1 MTEYNNQQQH
11 LQNDEYENGSG
22 LTLHD
27 LLQMVLANWYWFALS
42 VLICLGMAY
51 YYLASTPKIY
61 SRTAT
66 ILVKDS
72 RKGGDMELGV
82 FSDLVGFQNRRN
94 VDNEVYILQSHRL
107 MSEVVKRLHLTV
119 NYSVRDGLRTLDLY
133 GRSPIEVDFIDDDNQ
148 RLSLEVTEL
157 EDGRIKLADFDDK
170 YLTKQE
176 KRRVIRGQYGDT
188 IPTPLGQMVVHK
200 TPFMDSTYVDR
211 PITVT
216 KSSPMVTTNAYRAT
230 VKSDVANK
238 QASIVT
244 ISMNSSVPKRAEDV
258 INTLIAVYEE
268 DAIADKRQVSVVTN
282 AFIKERMLAIGRE
295 LGVVDSEIEGIKK
308 SNQMI
313 DITSEATR
321 TITESTRYKAESLTI
336 ENQISVADFIRE
348 YLNDPSHAGD
358 LIPMVASMTNNG
370 IVAQISEYN
379 EAILR
384 REKLLENSSERSPVI
399 QDLDNGLAAVRRS
412 IIASLNSHISTLEI
426 QLETMRK
433 EEAQVNRRISTMP
446 SQEKVMLDI
455 MRQQKIKEELFLY
468 LLNKQEETQL
478 NYAVAESNSRTIDMA
493 YGSARPVS
501 PRSTI
506 ILGISLLAGLAIPF
520 GILYLIGMLDT
531 TIRGRKDVEENL
543 SAPFLGD
550 IPFLEGDNKGGV
562 VVRET
567 GRDAL
572 SEAFRILRSN
582 MTFMNVSSGKEIKCV
597 LFTSS
602 DPHAGKTF
610 VAMNLAMTLAMAGK
624 RVVLIDLDLRRHALT
639 THLGRSNSKNGMSGY
654 LAGTITD
661 IDQLVTNMGFHEN
674 LDVICA
680 GIQPPNPTEMLLSN
694 RLDKLVEQ
702 LKERYDFVFIDSTP
716 AMSVADAVITD
727 RLADLCI
734 YIVREGVLDRR
745 QLPDIERLYR
755 EKKFHNMCIVL
766 NGTRTR
772 RHGYGYGY
780 GYGDDHQEVSYRKR
794 IKLFFSKLAR
804 KVKK

>member
-1 MTEYNNQQQH
+1 
-11 LQNDEYENGSG
+11 
-22 LTLHD
+22 
-27 LLQMVLANWYWFALS
+27 
-42 VLICLGMAY
+42 
-51 YYLASTPKIY
+51 
-61 SRTAT
+61 
-66 ILVKDS
+66 
-72 RKGGDMELGV
+72 
-82 FSDLVGFQNRRN
+82 
-94 VDNEVYILQSHRL
+94 
-107 MSEVVKRLHLTV
+107 
-119 NYSVRDGLRTLDLY
+119 
-133 GRSPIEVDFIDDDNQ
+133 
-148 RLSLEVTEL
+148 
-157 EDGRIKLADFDDK
+157 
-170 YLTKQE
+170 
-176 KRRVIRGQYGDT
+176 
-188 IPTPLGQMVVHK
+188 MVVHK

-321 TITESTRYKAESLTI
+321 SITESSKFKVEGLSI
-336 ENQISVADFIRE
+336 ENQISVANYIRD
-348 YLNDPSHAGD
+348 YLNNPTHAGE
-358 LIPMVASMTNNG
+358 LIPMVASLTNNG
-370 IVAQISEYN
+370 IVAQITEYN
-379 EAILR
+379 DAILR
-384 REKLLENSSERSPVI
+384 RQKLLENSSERNPVI
-399 QDLDNGLAAVRRS
+399 QDMDNVLAAVRRS
-412 IIASLNSHISTLEI
+412 IIASLNSHVSTLEI
-426 QLETMRK
+426 QLSNMRK
-433 EEAQVNRRISTMP
+433 EEALANHRISTMP
-446 SQEKVMLDI
+446 SQEKVLLDI

-478 NYAVAESNSRTIDMA
+478 NYAVAESNSRTIDQA
-493 YGSARPVS
+493 YGSPRPVS
-501 PRSTI
+501 PRSMI

-520 GILYLIGMLDT
+520 GIIYLIGMLDT
-531 TIRGRKDVEENL
+531 TIRGRKDIEENI

-550 IPFLEGDNKGGV
+550 IPFLEGENKGGI

-610 VAMNLAMTLAMAGK
+610 VAMNLAMTLATAGK
-624 RVVLIDLDLRRHALT
+624 RVVLIDLDLRRHALST
-639 THLGRSNSKNGMSGY
+639 TLGRSNSKKGITSY

-661 IDQLVTNMGFHEN
+661 IGELITPMDVHKN

-680 GIQPPNPTEMLLSN
+680 GIQPPNPTEMLLSD
-694 RLDKLVEQ
+694 RLDKLIAE
-702 LKERYDFVFIDSTP
+702 LRESYDYVFIDSTP

-727 RLADLCI
+727 RLA
-734 YIVREGVLDRR
+734 V
-745 QLPDIERLYR
+745 DI
-755 EKKFHNMCIVL
+755 
-766 NGTRTR
+766 
-772 RHGYGYGY
+772 
-780 GYGDDHQEVSYRKR
+780 
-794 IKLFFSKLAR
+794 
-804 KVKK
+804 

>member
-11 LQNDEYENGSG
+11 LQNDENENGSG

-72 RKGGDMELGV
+72 RKGGDMELGA

-321 TITESTRYKAESLTI
+321 SITESSKFKVEGLSI
-336 ENQISVADFIRE
+336 ENQISVANYIRD
-348 YLNDPSHAGD
+348 YLNNPTHAGE
-358 LIPMVASMTNNG
+358 LIPMVASLTNNG
-370 IVAQISEYN
+370 IVAQITEYN
-379 EAILR
+379 DAILR
-384 REKLLENSSERSPVI
+384 RQKLLENSSERNPVI
-399 QDLDNGLAAVRRS
+399 QDMDNVLAAVRRS
-412 IIASLNSHISTLEI
+412 IIASLNSHVSTLEI
-426 QLETMRK
+426 QLSNMRK
-433 EEAQVNRRISTMP
+433 EEALANHRISTMP
-446 SQEKVMLDI
+446 SQEKVLLDI

-478 NYAVAESNSRTIDMA
+478 NYAVAESNSRTIDQA
-493 YGSARPVS
+493 YGSPRPVS
-501 PRSTI
+501 PRSMI

-520 GILYLIGMLDT
+520 GIIYLIGMLDT
-531 TIRGRKDVEENL
+531 TIRGRKDIEENI

-550 IPFLEGDNKGGV
+550 IPFLEGENKGGI

-610 VAMNLAMTLAMAGK
+610 VAMNLAMTLATAGK
-624 RVVLIDLDLRRHALT
+624 RVVLIDLDLRRHALST
-639 THLGRSNSKNGMSGY
+639 TLGRSNSKKGITSY

-661 IDQLVTNMGFHEN
+661 IGELITPMDVHKN

-680 GIQPPNPTEMLLSN
+680 GIQPPNPTEMLLSD
-694 RLDKLVEQ
+694 RLDKLIAE
-702 LKERYDFVFIDSTP
+702 L
-716 AMSVADAVITD
+716 
-727 RLADLCI
+727 
-734 YIVREGVLDRR
+734 
-745 QLPDIERLYR
+745 R
-755 EKKFHNMCIVL
+755 EK
-766 NGTRTR
+766 T
-772 RHGYGYGY
+772 
-780 GYGDDHQEVSYRKR
+780 
-794 IKLFFSKLAR
+794 AW
-804 KVKK
+804 

>member
-11 LQNDEYENGSG
+11 LQNDENENGSG

-72 RKGGDMELGV
+72 RKGGDMELGA

-119 NYSVRDGLRTLDLY
+119 NYSVRDGLRTLDL
-133 GRSPIEVDFIDDDNQ
+133 DDDNQ

-321 TITESTRYKAESLTI
+321 SITESSKFKVEGLSI
-336 ENQISVADFIRE
+336 ENQISVANYIRD
-348 YLNDPSHAGD
+348 YLNNPTHAGE
-358 LIPMVASMTNNG
+358 LIPMVASLTNNG
-370 IVAQISEYN
+370 IVAQITEYN
-379 EAILR
+379 DAILR
-384 REKLLENSSERSPVI
+384 RQKLLENSSERNPVI
-399 QDLDNGLAAVRRS
+399 QDMDNVLAAVRRS
-412 IIASLNSHISTLEI
+412 IIASLNSHVSTLEI
-426 QLETMRK
+426 QLSNMRK
-433 EEAQVNRRISTMP
+433 EEALANHRISTMP
-446 SQEKVMLDI
+446 SQEKVLLDI

-478 NYAVAESNSRTIDMA
+478 NYAVAESNSRTIDQA
-493 YGSARPVS
+493 YGSPRPVS
-501 PRSTI
+501 PRSMI

-520 GILYLIGMLDT
+520 GIIYLIGMLDT
-531 TIRGRKDVEENL
+531 TIRGRKDIEENI

-550 IPFLEGDNKGGV
+550 IPFLEGENKGGI

-610 VAMNLAMTLAMAGK
+610 VAMNLAMTLATAGK
-624 RVVLIDLDLRRHALT
+624 RVVLIDLDLRRHALST
-639 THLGRSNSKNGMSGY
+639 TLGRSNSKKGITSY

-661 IDQLVTNMGFHEN
+661 IGELITPMDVHKN
-674 LDVICA
+674 LD
-680 GIQPPNPTEMLLSN
+680 G
-694 RLDKLVEQ
+694 
-702 LKERYDFVFIDSTP
+702 
-716 AMSVADAVITD
+716 DAAFGSPGQTD
-727 RLADLCI
+727 RRAAGELRLCI
-734 YIVREGVLDRR
+734 HRQHPGHVGRR
-745 QLPDIERLYR
+745 RGHHRPA
-755 EKKFHNMCIVL
+755 
-766 NGTRTR
+766 G
-772 RHGYGYGY
+772 
-780 GYGDDHQEVSYRKR
+780 
-794 IKLFFSKLAR
+794 
-804 KVKK
+804 

>member
-1 MTEYNNQQQH
+1 MADQNINPH
-11 LQNDEYENGSG
+11 LQNDENENGSG

-72 RKGGDMELGV
+72 RKGGDMELGA

-321 TITESTRYKAESLTI
+321 SITESSKFKVEGLSI
-336 ENQISVADFIRE
+336 ENQISVANYIRD
-348 YLNDPSHAGD
+348 YLNNPTHAGE
-358 LIPMVASMTNNG
+358 LIPMVASLTNNG
-370 IVAQISEYN
+370 IVAQITEYN
-379 EAILR
+379 DAILR
-384 REKLLENSSERSPVI
+384 RQKLLENSSERSPVI
-399 QDLDNGLAAVRRS
+399 QDMDNVLAAVRRS
-412 IIASLNSHISTLEI
+412 IIASLNSHVSTLEI
-426 QLETMRK
+426 QLSNMRK
-433 EEAQVNRRISTMP
+433 EEALANHRISTMP
-446 SQEKVMLDI
+446 SQEKVLLDI

-478 NYAVAESNSRTIDMA
+478 NYAVAESNSRTIDQA
-493 YGSARPVS
+493 YGSPRPVS
-501 PRSTI
+501 PRSMI

-520 GILYLIGMLDT
+520 GIIYLIGMLDT
-531 TIRGRKDVEENL
+531 TIRGRKDIEENI

-550 IPFLEGDNKGGV
+550 IPFLEGENKGGI

-610 VAMNLAMTLAMAGK
+610 VAMNLAMTLATAGK
-624 RVVLIDLDLRRHALT
+624 RVVLIDLDLRRHALST
-639 THLGRSNSKNGMSGY
+639 TLGRSNSKKGITSY

-661 IDQLVTNMGFHEN
+661 IGELITPMDVHKN

-680 GIQPPNPTEMLLSN
+680 GIQPPNPTEMLLSD
-694 RLDKLVEQ
+694 RLDKLIAE
-702 LKERYDFVFIDSTP
+702 LRESYDYVFIDSTP

-755 EKKFHNMCIVL
+755 EKKFRNMCVVL

-772 RHGYGYGY
+772 RHGYGCRSWVW
-780 GYGDDHQEVSYRKR
+780 QR
-794 IKLFFSKLAR
+794 
-804 KVKK
+804 

>member
-11 LQNDEYENGSG
+11 LQNDENENGSG

-72 RKGGDMELGV
+72 RKGGDMELGA

-244 ISMNSSVPKRAEDV
+244 IPKRAEDV

-321 TITESTRYKAESLTI
+321 SITESSKFKVEGLSI
-336 ENQISVADFIRE
+336 ENQISVANYIRD
-348 YLNDPSHAGD
+348 YLNNPTHAGE
-358 LIPMVASMTNNG
+358 LIPMVASLTNNG
-370 IVAQISEYN
+370 IVAQITEYN
-379 EAILR
+379 DAILR
-384 REKLLENSSERSPVI
+384 RQKLLENSSERNPVI
-399 QDLDNGLAAVRRS
+399 QDMDNVLAAVRRS
-412 IIASLNSHISTLEI
+412 IIASLNSHVSTLEI
-426 QLETMRK
+426 QLSNMRK
-433 EEAQVNRRISTMP
+433 EEALANHRISTMP
-446 SQEKVMLDI
+446 SQEKVLLDI

-478 NYAVAESNSRTIDMA
+478 NYAVAESNSRTIDQA
-493 YGSARPVS
+493 YGSPRPVS
-501 PRSTI
+501 PRSMI

-520 GILYLIGMLDT
+520 GIIYLIGMLDT
-531 TIRGRKDVEENL
+531 TIRGRKDIEENI

-550 IPFLEGDNKGGV
+550 IPFLEGENKGGI

-610 VAMNLAMTLAMAGK
+610 VAMNLAMTLATAGK
-624 RVVLIDLDLRRHALT
+624 RVVLIDLDLRRHALST
-639 THLGRSNSKNGMSGY
+639 TLGRSNSKKGITSY

-661 IDQLVTNMGFHEN
+661 IGELITPMDVHKN

-680 GIQPPNPTEMLLSN
+680 GIQPPNPTEMLLSD
-694 RLDKLVEQ
+694 RLDKLIAE
-702 LKERYDFVFIDSTP
+702 LRESYDYVFIDSTP

-755 EKKFHNMCIVL
+755 GKKFHNMVTGMVTTI
-766 NGTRTR
+766 TR
-772 RHGYGYGY
+772 RPATA
-780 GYGDDHQEVSYRKR
+780 S
-794 IKLFFSKLAR
+794 A
-804 KVKK
+804 

>member
-11 LQNDEYENGSG
+11 LQNDENENGSG

-72 RKGGDMELGV
+72 RKGGDMELGA

-321 TITESTRYKAESLTI
+321 SITESSKFKVEGLSI
-336 ENQISVADFIRE
+336 ENQISVANYIRD
-348 YLNDPSHAGD
+348 YLNNPTHAGE
-358 LIPMVASMTNNG
+358 LIPMVASLTNNG
-370 IVAQISEYN
+370 IVAQITEYN
-379 EAILR
+379 DAILR
-384 REKLLENSSERSPVI
+384 RQKLLENSSERNPVI
-399 QDLDNGLAAVRRS
+399 QDMDNVLAAVRRS
-412 IIASLNSHISTLEI
+412 IIASLNSHVSTLEI
-426 QLETMRK
+426 QLSNMRK
-433 EEAQVNRRISTMP
+433 EEALANHRISTMP
-446 SQEKVMLDI
+446 SQEKVLLDI

-478 NYAVAESNSRTIDMA
+478 NYAVAESNSRTIDQA
-493 YGSARPVS
+493 YGSPRPVS
-501 PRSTI
+501 PRSMI

-520 GILYLIGMLDT
+520 GIIYLIGLTKFKLEGRADVEKLT
-531 TIRGRKDVEENL
+531 TIPIV
-543 SAPFLGD
+543 GD
-550 IPFLEGDNKGGV
+550 IPLTDEKNEKDGSIAVFENQNNLMSETFRNIRTNLQFMLQNDKKVILVTSTVSGEGKSFIS
-562 VVRET
+562 
-567 GRDAL
+567 A
-572 SEAFRILRSN
+572 
-582 MTFMNVSSGKEIKCV
+582 
-597 LFTSS
+597 
-602 DPHAGKTF
+602 
-610 VAMNLAMTLAMAGK
+610 NLAISLSLLGKKVVIVGLDIRKPGLNKVFRLSTKEKGITL
-624 RVVLIDLDLRRHALT
+624 
-639 THLGRSNSKNGMSGY
+639 Y
-654 LAGTITD
+654 LANPETDLMSLVQPSDINQNLYILPGGT
-661 IDQLVTNMGFHEN
+661 V
-674 LDVICA
+674 
-680 GIQPPNPTEMLLSN
+680 PPNPTELLA
-694 RLDKLVEQ
+694 RDGLDKAIEI
-702 LKERYDFVFIDSTP
+702 LKKNFDYVILDTAPVGMVTDTLLIGR
-716 AMSVADAVITD
+716 VADLSVYVCRADYTHKVEYTLINE
-727 RLADLCI
+727 LA
-734 YIVREGVLDRR
+734 E
-745 QLPDIERLYR
+745 
-755 EKKFHNMCIVL
+755 EKKLPNLCTVI
-766 NGTRTR
+766 NGVDLKR
-772 RHGYGYGY
+772 RKYGYYYGYGKYGKYYGYGKRYGYGY
-780 GYGDDHQEVSYRKR
+780 GYGQEKGAKS
-794 IKLFFSKLAR
+794 
-804 KVKK
+804 

>member
-1 MTEYNNQQQH
+1 
-11 LQNDEYENGSG
+11 
-22 LTLHD
+22 
-27 LLQMVLANWYWFALS
+27 
-42 VLICLGMAY
+42 
-51 YYLASTPKIY
+51 
-61 SRTAT
+61 
-66 ILVKDS
+66 
-72 RKGGDMELGV
+72 MELGA

-321 TITESTRYKAESLTI
+321 SITESSKFKVEGLSI
-336 ENQISVADFIRE
+336 ENQISVANYIRD
-348 YLNDPSHAGD
+348 YLNNPTHAGE
-358 LIPMVASMTNNG
+358 LIPMVASLTNNG
-370 IVAQISEYN
+370 IVAQITEYN
-379 EAILR
+379 DAILR
-384 REKLLENSSERSPVI
+384 RQKLLENSSERNPVI
-399 QDLDNGLAAVRRS
+399 QDMDNVLAAVRRS
-412 IIASLNSHISTLEI
+412 IIASLNSHVSTLEI
-426 QLETMRK
+426 QLSNMRK
-433 EEAQVNRRISTMP
+433 EEALANHRISTMP
-446 SQEKVMLDI
+446 SQEKVLLDI

-478 NYAVAESNSRTIDMA
+478 NYAVAESNSRTIDQA
-493 YGSARPVS
+493 YGSPRPVS
-501 PRSTI
+501 PRSMI

-520 GILYLIGMLDT
+520 GIIYLIGMLDT
-531 TIRGRKDVEENL
+531 TIRGRKDIEENI

-550 IPFLEGDNKGGV
+550 IPFLEGENKGGI

-610 VAMNLAMTLAMAGK
+610 VAMNLAMTLATAGK
-624 RVVLIDLDLRRHALT
+624 RVVLIDLDLRRHALST
-639 THLGRSNSKNGMSGY
+639 TLGRSNSKKGITSY

-661 IDQLVTNMGFHEN
+661 IGELITPMDVHKN

-680 GIQPPNPTEMLLSN
+680 GIQPPNPTEMLLSD
-694 RLDKLVEQ
+694 RLDKLIAE
-702 LKERYDFVFIDSTP
+702 LRESYDYVFIDSTP

-755 EKKFHNMCIVL
+755 EKKFRNMCVVL

-780 GYGDDHQEVSYRKR
+780 GYGYDDYKETSYRKR
-794 IKLFFSKLAR
+794 LKLFFSKIGR
-804 KVKK
+804 RIRNKE

>member
-11 LQNDEYENGSG
+11 LQNDENENGSG

-72 RKGGDMELGV
+72 RKGGDMELGA

-321 TITESTRYKAESLTI
+321 SITESSKFKVEGLSI
-336 ENQISVADFIRE
+336 ENQISVANYIRD
-348 YLNDPSHAGD
+348 YLNNPTHAGE
-358 LIPMVASMTNNG
+358 LIPMVASLTNNG
-370 IVAQISEYN
+370 IVAQITEYN
-379 EAILR
+379 DAILR
-384 REKLLENSSERSPVI
+384 RQKLLENSSERNPVI
-399 QDLDNGLAAVRRS
+399 QDMDNVLAAVRRS
-412 IIASLNSHISTLEI
+412 IIASLNSHVSTLEI
-426 QLETMRK
+426 QLSNMRK
-433 EEAQVNRRISTMP
+433 EEALANHRISTMP
-446 SQEKVMLDI
+446 SQEKVLLDI

-478 NYAVAESNSRTIDMA
+478 NYAVAESNSRTIDQHTA
-493 YGSARPVS
+493 APGPCRPV
-501 PRSTI
+501 R
-506 ILGISLLAGLAIPF
+506 
-520 GILYLIGMLDT
+520 
-531 TIRGRKDVEENL
+531 
-543 SAPFLGD
+543 
-550 IPFLEGDNKGGV
+550 
-562 VVRET
+562 
-567 GRDAL
+567 
-572 SEAFRILRSN
+572 
-582 MTFMNVSSGKEIKCV
+582 
-597 LFTSS
+597 
-602 DPHAGKTF
+602 
-610 VAMNLAMTLAMAGK
+610 
-624 RVVLIDLDLRRHALT
+624 
-639 THLGRSNSKNGMSGY
+639 
-654 LAGTITD
+654 
-661 IDQLVTNMGFHEN
+661 
-674 LDVICA
+674 
-680 GIQPPNPTEMLLSN
+680 
-694 RLDKLVEQ
+694 
-702 LKERYDFVFIDSTP
+702 
-716 AMSVADAVITD
+716 
-727 RLADLCI
+727 
-734 YIVREGVLDRR
+734 
-745 QLPDIERLYR
+745 
-755 EKKFHNMCIVL
+755 
-766 NGTRTR
+766 
-772 RHGYGYGY
+772 
-780 GYGDDHQEVSYRKR
+780 
-794 IKLFFSKLAR
+794 
-804 KVKK
+804 

>member
-42 VLICLGMAY
+42 VLICLGVAY

-176 KRRVIRGQYGDT
+176 KRRVIRAQYGDT

-321 TITESTRYKAESLTI
+321 SITESSKFKVEGLSI
-336 ENQISVADFIRE
+336 ENQISVANYIRD
-348 YLNDPSHAGD
+348 YLDDPSHAGD
-358 LIPMVASMTNNG
+358 LIPMVASLTNNG
-370 IVAQISEYN
+370 IVAQITEYN
-379 EAILR
+379 DAILR
-384 REKLLENSSERSPVI
+384 RQKLLENSSERNPVI
-399 QDLDNGLAAVRRS
+399 QDMDNVLAAVRRS
-412 IIASLNSHISTLEI
+412 IIASLNSHVSTLEI
-426 QLETMRK
+426 QLSNMRK
-433 EEAQVNRRISTMP
+433 EEALANHRISTMP
-446 SQEKVMLDI
+446 SQEKVLLDI

-478 NYAVAESNSRTIDMA
+478 NYAVAESNSRTIDQA
-493 YGSARPVS
+493 YGSPRPVS
-501 PRSTI
+501 PRSMI

-520 GILYLIGMLDT
+520 GIIYLIGMLDT
-531 TIRGRKDVEENL
+531 TIRGRKDIEENI

-550 IPFLEGDNKGGV
+550 IPFLEGENKGGI

-572 SEAFRILRSN
+572 SEAFRILRDLHERIVGQGDQVRALH
-582 MTFMNVSSGKEIKCV
+582 FVRPPCGQDVRGDEPG
-597 LFTSS
+597 
-602 DPHAGKTF
+602 DDARHGREAGRTDRPRP
-610 VAMNLAMTLAMAGK
+610 APPRALHDTGPQQQQERHHELPGRDDHRHRRTDYADGRTQES
-624 RVVLIDLDLRRHALT
+624 RRDLRRHPA
-639 THLGRSNSKNGMSGY
+639 
-654 LAGTITD
+654 A
-661 IDQLVTNMGFHEN
+661 
-674 LDVICA
+674 
-680 GIQPPNPTEMLLSN
+680 QPHG
-694 RLDKLVEQ
+694 
-702 LKERYDFVFIDSTP
+702 
-716 AMSVADAVITD
+716 DAAFGSPGQTD
-727 RLADLCI
+727 RRAAGELRLCI
-734 YIVREGVLDRR
+734 HRQHPGHVCRR
-745 QLPDIERLYR
+745 RGHHRPA
-755 EKKFHNMCIVL
+755 
-766 NGTRTR
+766 G
-772 RHGYGYGY
+772 
-780 GYGDDHQEVSYRKR
+780 
-794 IKLFFSKLAR
+794 
-804 KVKK
+804 